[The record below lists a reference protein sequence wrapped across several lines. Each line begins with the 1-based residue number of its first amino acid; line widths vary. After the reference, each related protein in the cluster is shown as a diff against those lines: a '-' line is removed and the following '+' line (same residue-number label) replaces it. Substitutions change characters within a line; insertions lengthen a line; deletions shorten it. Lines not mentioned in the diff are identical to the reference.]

1 MRRWFS
7 QTGFVTKEVD
17 GVCACV
23 SMCLCAF
30 VRCISLG
37 AVHCLYDQLSH
48 G

>member
-23 SMCLCAF
+23 SMCYVLL
-30 VRCISLG
+30 LG
-37 AVHCLYDQLSH
+37 VLV
-48 G
+48 